1 MNSEAKWASR
11 KRFVDLFENWRGI
24 TVTKVRIVKEVGLWI
39 ITLFLALVCLRSGWL
54 KVTGNIFWV
63 RDFHRWGYPDWFR
76 IVVGI
81 AELTSMALLLIPRFA
96 SYGASLF
103 AAVMLGAIYTH
114 YTHNES
120 SRLPFNLL
128 LLTLSLVIL
137 FMRRASIRGQKSEVG
152 IQRSAIRGQNNS

>member
-1 MNSEAKWASR
+1 
-11 KRFVDLFENWRGI
+11 
-24 TVTKVRIVKEVGLWI
+24 VTKGRIVKEVLLWA
-39 ITLFLALVCLRSGWL
+39 ITLFLALICLRSGLL

-76 IVVGI
+76 VVVGI
-81 AELTSMALLLIPRFA
+81 AELTSVGLLLVPRLA

-114 YTHNES
+114 YSHNET

-128 LLTLSLVIL
+128 LLTLSLVIV
-137 FMRRASIRGQKSEVG
+137 FVRRRTFPQ
-152 IQRSAIRGQNNS
+152 QLRSGDV

>member
-1 MNSEAKWASR
+1 MNKAPALVLKVSDPGATLAEKHEEA
-11 KRFVDLFENWRGI
+11 
-24 TVTKVRIVKEVGLWI
+24 RIAKEVVLWI
-39 ITLFLALVCLRSGWL
+39 VALFIALVCLRSGWL

-63 RDFHRWGYPDWFR
+63 RDFDRWGYPDWFR

-103 AAVMLGAIYTH
+103 AVVMLGAMFTH
-114 YTHNES
+114 YTHNEI

-128 LLTLSLVIL
+128 LLALSLIIA
-137 FMRRASIRGQKSEVG
+137 FTRRATFLKKLRKSG
-152 IQRSAIRGQNNS
+152 NG